1 MMFWGKR
8 QVEKKA
14 NPVGAAL
21 ISGGDYQFVPKERA
35 RVQFEEGYQLNVIVY
50 RAVRELT
57 IALTGLELELHKGD
71 KIIESHPIIDL
82 LKKPNP
88 TQSYASFLEAIFT
101 NFFIT
106 GEMFFSGVRAGKKIV
121 ELWPHS
127 PEFIKVK
134 PGKFGIPQQYMYEQ
148 GSSKITWNVDQITGY
163 SELFYLKTCNPLD
176 YWRGQS
182 PLLAGGLSVDVHN
195 SGLRWN
201 YSLLKN
207 SARPSGIVKFQS
219 ESVSAE
225 VLGRLREWFK
235 KSYQGAAN
243 AGEIPILVG
252 GAEWQAVD
260 LNPRDMD
267 FLNTMKESAKYI
279 AMCYGVPLPLIDND
293 ASTFN
298 NVEQAKERLYT
309 DTVIPIMNLFLAQFN
324 MWLSPYLDGAEFK
337 INQDAIPA
345 LERLREVKFN
355 RMVAA
360 VNAGLITINEARD
373 EIGFDGYGDPV
384 ADQLLIPQGRIPIEM
399 AGFEPEPDQTANENA
414 PNEEMQNEGFPDDQK
429 DEAKALYQ
437 AGFNLKAIR
446 EMIGSNGICTNT

>member
-1 MMFWGKR
+1 MVMMFWGKR

-14 NPVGAAL
+14 NPVGTAL
-21 ISGGDYQFVPKERA
+21 ISAGDYVSVPKERA
-35 RVQFEEGYQLNVIVY
+35 RVQFREGYQLNVIVY
-50 RAVRELT
+50 KAVRELT
-57 IALTGLELELHKGD
+57 IALTGLQLELHKGD
-71 KIIESHPIIDL
+71 KIIDKHSVIDL
-82 LKKPNP
+82 LKRPNP
-88 TQSYASFLEAIFT
+88 IQSYPSFLESIFT

-106 GEMFFSGVRAGKKIV
+106 GEMFFSSVAAGKKIV
-121 ELWPHS
+121 ELWAHN
-127 PEFIKVK
+127 PEYMKVK
-134 PGKFGIPQQYMYEQ
+134 PGKFGIPQQYIYEQ
-148 GSSKITWNVDQITGY
+148 DSSKIAWNVDQMTGR
-163 SELFYLKTCNPLD
+163 SDLFFLKTCNPLD

-219 ESVSAE
+219 DSVTGE
-225 VLGRLREWFK
+225 VLNRLREWFK
-235 KSYQGAAN
+235 KSYQGADN

-252 GAEWQAVD
+252 GAEWQAID

-298 NVEQAKERLYT
+298 NLEQAKERLYT

-324 MWLSPYLDGAEFK
+324 QWAAPYLDGAEFK
-337 INQDAIPA
+337 INQDAITA

-355 RMVAA
+355 RMVKA
-360 VNAGLITINEARD
+360 VDSGVITINEARA
-373 EIGFDGYGDPV
+373 EIGFDRYKEEV

-399 AGFEPEPDQTANENA
+399 AGFEPEPTNENA
-414 PNEEMQNEGFPDDQK
+414 PDEEMQNEGFPDDQK
-429 DEAKALYQ
+429 DEAKALYK

-446 EMIGSNGICTNT
+446 EMIGNNGICTNT